1 MIVSSLL
8 PLPSL
13 FILPASAASRSRPG
27 PATLLPF
34 PRITLSGRRLA
45 ASATESSSE
54 EEEAAAGST
63 NGSLPGLPPVVEDD
77 DDEEEFC
84 PVDCVTEFKM
94 EEEFQRH
101 LERSKAT
108 GALVVV
114 DFYRPSCGSCKYIEK
129 GFIRLCKGSGDDGAP
144 VVFLKHNVIDEYD
157 EQSEVADR
165 LRIKIVPLFHFY
177 KDGVLVESFATRDKE
192 RILAAIQKYTSA
204 EPEPEPEEEEQ

>member
-8 PLPSL
+8 PLCSVFVLPS
-13 FILPASAASRSRPG
+13 SAASRSRPAT
-27 PATLLPF
+27 ATLLPV
-34 PRITLSGRRLA
+34 PRISLSRRCRRFA

-54 EEEAAAGST
+54 EEEAAARST
-63 NGSLPGLPPVVEDD
+63 NGSLPGLPPVEE
-77 DDEEEFC
+77 EEEFC
-84 PVDCVTEFKM
+84 PVDCVTEFKTD
-94 EEEFQRH
+94 EEFQRH

-192 RILAAIQKYTSA
+192 RILAAIRKYTSA
-204 EPEPEPEEEEQ
+204 EQEPEEEEQQE

>member
-1 MIVSSLL
+1 MITSSLL
-8 PLPSL
+8 PLRSFSL
-13 FILPASAASRSRPG
+13 LTAGAAYRSS
-27 PATLLPF
+27 PATTVPF
-34 PRITLSGRRLA
+34 PRNTLCRRRLA
-45 ASATESSSE
+45 ASATESSS

-63 NGSLPGLPPVVEDD
+63 NGSLPGLPPVEEDD
-77 DDEEEFC
+77 EFC
-84 PVDCVTEFKM
+84 PVDCVTEFKTD
-94 EEEFQRH
+94 EEFQRH

-129 GFIRLCKGSGDDGAP
+129 GFMRLCKGSGDDGAP

-192 RILAAIQKYTSA
+192 RIIAAIRKYTSA
-204 EPEPEPEEEEQ
+204 EPDDTETE

>member
-1 MIVSSLL
+1 MIASSLPL
-8 PLPSL
+8 RSLFVLPS
-13 FILPASAASRSRPG
+13 SAASRSRPG
-27 PATLLPF
+27 PATAILLPF
-34 PRITLSGRRLA
+34 PRITLSRRRLA

-63 NGSLPGLPPVVEDD
+63 NGSLPGLSPVEEE
-77 DDEEEFC
+77 EEEFC
-84 PVDCVTEFKM
+84 PVDCVTEFKTDK
-94 EEEFQRH
+94 EFQRH

-129 GFIRLCKGSGDDGAP
+129 GFVRLCKSSGDDGAP
-144 VVFLKHNVIDEYD
+144 VVFLKHNVIDDYD

-177 KDGVLVESFATRDKE
+177 KDGALVESFATRDKE
-192 RILAAIQKYTSA
+192 RILAAIRKYTSA
-204 EPEPEPEEEEQ
+204 EQEPE